1 MTPSRQQI
9 RCQKSARVQGRR
21 NTAVIQLLTADIPI
35 AFEPG
40 HELTSATICPQ
51 LGTLRVHR
59 GGCGRGTGLAKRT
72 GAQPSWIERLDR
84 LADELAK
91 ARVLPEK
98 AMRKVFWQMMGALD
112 GFVVG
117 PNRELGRRD
126 SPGARDVST
135 LRGRLAI
142 LDPTRSSRAGDG
154 RCSGAARAEPH

>member
-91 ARVLPEK
+91 TRVLPEK
-98 AMRKVFWQMMGALD
+98 AMRKVFWQMMGAL
-112 GFVVG
+112 
-117 PNRELGRRD
+117 
-126 SPGARDVST
+126 
-135 LRGRLAI
+135 
-142 LDPTRSSRAGDG
+142 
-154 RCSGAARAEPH
+154 RCSGAARAEPHWNSWKQRRSVRGSWCSITK